1 MLLEFLCSNHKSIRR
16 PVFFSTLASKDKS
29 NIELLT
35 NFNGNNVL
43 RSAVL
48 YGANGSGKSN
58 FIDAISF
65 VRNLVL
71 NSINHQPG
79 EGIRQLPHKLETTST
94 DSEYRIQFVTNG
106 IRYAFGFVLK
116 DFLVKEEYLYFF
128 PNGKQTKIYE
138 RNAEKFSSGAKFRN
152 KFTTCKDVLK
162 PNRLLLSCAANFSN
176 VDEVRQAFE
185 FFRDELIIYNSE
197 SSDEIWMNYSLRQ
210 ISENENMKQNILRL
224 MQSLGLDICDIKT
237 KVESSQSLIDKTVLP
252 DFLSDEFKEKL
263 LKENIKAI
271 SVKVVYKAFETDLFS
286 EESTGVKKLF
296 SILCPFIDIMTN
308 GKTIICDELENSLHE
323 SLLQG
328 FLRLFIE
335 NSPNKQ
341 AQLIFSTHDTS
352 LLDLEFFRRD
362 QIWFTELRGED
373 RSTDLF
379 SLAEIKNVRKDKK
392 FGKGYIEGR
401 YGAIPMLNL
410 NFADI
415 IPNLK

>member
-16 PVFFSTLASKDKS
+16 PVLFSTVASKDRS
-29 NIELLT
+29 NMELLT
-35 NFNGNNVL
+35 SFNGNDIL

-79 EGIRQLPHKLETTST
+79 EGIRQTPHKLDTASI
-94 DSEYRIQFVTNG
+94 DSEYRIQFVAND

-128 PNGKQTKIYE
+128 PNGRKTKIYE
-138 RNAEKFSSGAKFRN
+138 RKAEKFSTGIKFRN
-152 KFTTCKDVLK
+152 KLATCKDVLK

-176 VDEVRQAFE
+176 VEEIVTAYN
-185 FFRDELIIYNSE
+185 FFRDELIIYTPE
-197 SSDEIWMNYSLRQ
+197 TSDEIWMNYSLKKL
-210 ISENENMKQNILRL
+210 SEDEVLKASVVKL
-224 MQSLGLDICDIKT
+224 MRSLGVDLCDIKIT
-237 KVESSQSLIDKTVLP
+237 IESPENIIEKIVLP
-252 DFLSDEFKEKL
+252 KFLSDEFKEKL
-263 LKENIKAI
+263 LHERIKAI
-271 SVKVVYKAFETDLFS
+271 NAKVIYKAFETDLLS
-286 EESTGVKKLF
+286 EESTGIKKIIA
-296 SILCPFIDIMTN
+296 ILCPFIDIMTK
-308 GKTIICDELENSLHE
+308 GKTIVCDELETSLHE
-323 SLLQG
+323 ALLQG
-328 FLRLFIE
+328 LLHLFIS
-335 NSPNKQ
+335 NSPNKKS
-341 AQLIFSTHDTS
+341 QLIFSTHDTS
-352 LLDLEFFRRD
+352 LLDLDYFRRD
-362 QIWFTELRGED
+362 QIWFTELRNED

-379 SLAEIKNVRKDKK
+379 SLAEIKNVRKDKR